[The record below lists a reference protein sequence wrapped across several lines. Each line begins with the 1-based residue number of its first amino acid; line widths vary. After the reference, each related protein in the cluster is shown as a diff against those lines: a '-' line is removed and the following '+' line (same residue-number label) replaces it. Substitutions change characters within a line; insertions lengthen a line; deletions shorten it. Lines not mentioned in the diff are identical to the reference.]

1 VVTEEGNIGSFFSQK
16 KFDISVDDCFVMKAT
31 PKRHIVSEWHG
42 GKETQFNRVVITE
55 VIGQKETAQ

>member
-1 VVTEEGNIGSFFSQK
+1 
-16 KFDISVDDCFVMKAT
+16 MKAT
-31 PKRHIVSEWHG
+31 PKRHIVSEGHG